1 MLIEDIMRRPAVTVG
16 AETTLDEVAHL
27 MLEQDVG
34 CVVVTN
40 HRGYAQGV
48 LTEKDFVPHDPANP
62 FNPDLAH
69 RVFGKSIL
77 KHGLE
82 TIYRE
87 ARILTAGKMMRPLR
101 NVLNEDDPVER
112 GVDLMLRHDADHLP
126 VLRGHKA
133 VGSISRHDLLKVVL
147 ACARPAKAQA
157 LTA

>member
-1 MLIEDIMRRPAVTVG
+1 MLIEDIMRRQAVTVD
-16 AETTLDEVAHL
+16 AETTLDQVAKT
-27 MLEQDVG
+27 MVDKRVG
-34 CVVVTN
+34 IVVVTN

-87 ARILTAGKMMRPLR
+87 ARILTAGRMMRPLR
-101 NVLNEDDPVER
+101 VVLAEDDSVER
-112 GVDLMLRHDADHLP
+112 GVDIMLRHDADHIP

-133 VGSISRHDLLKVVL
+133 VGTISRHDLLKVVL
-147 ACARPAKAQA
+147 AVARPQEA
-157 LTA
+157 LAA

>member
-1 MLIEDIMRRPAVTVG
+1 MLIQDIMHKPPVTVD
-16 AETTLDEVAHL
+16 AETTLDQVAQT
-27 MLEQDVG
+27 MIDKGVG
-34 CVVVTN
+34 LVVVTN

-62 FNPDLAH
+62 FNPELAH

-87 ARILTAGKMMRPLR
+87 ARILTAGRMMRPLR
-101 NVLNEDDPVER
+101 VVLEEDDSVER
-112 GVDLMLRHDADHLP
+112 GIDMMLRHDADHIP

-147 ACARPAKAQA
+147 AVARPQEA
-157 LTA
+157 LAA

>member
-1 MLIEDIMRRPAVTVG
+1 MLIQDIMRKQAVTVD
-16 AETTLDEVAHL
+16 AETTLDQVAKTMVDKEV
-27 MLEQDVG
+27 G
-34 CVVVTN
+34 IVVVTN

-87 ARILTAGKMMRPLR
+87 ARILTAGRMMRPLR
-101 NVLNEDDPVER
+101 VVLAEDDSVER
-112 GVDLMLRHDADHLP
+112 GVDIMLRHDADHIP

-133 VGSISRHDLLKVVL
+133 VGTISRHDLLKVVL
-147 ACARPAKAQA
+147 AVARPHEA
-157 LTA
+157 LAA

>member
-1 MLIEDIMRRPAVTVG
+1 MLIEDIMRRPAATVD
-16 AETTLDEVAHL
+16 AQTTMDEVARR
-27 MLEQDVG
+27 MVEQDVG
-34 CVVVTN
+34 LVVVTN

-62 FNPDLAH
+62 FNAASAH

-87 ARILTAGKMMRPLR
+87 ARILTAGRMMRPLR
-101 NVLNEDDPVER
+101 VVLAEDDSVER
-112 GVDLMLRHDADHLP
+112 GVDLMLRHDADHIP

-133 VGSISRHDLLKVVL
+133 VGTISRHDLLKVVL
-147 ACARPAKAQA
+147 AVARPQEA
-157 LTA
+157 LAA